1 MVQSQGEEQD
11 WILDIIADYLAS
23 PVWKNPIIE
32 FIDENCIIFED
43 SEENRLEYTEIHMK
57 FKKLVESKLEAYI
70 QDLGINQQVFVATCS
85 KAAKKLHKSI
95 LQQILACD
103 DFLLFKQLMVNRNI
117 AMNKEAMEEMKKK
130 GKKVDRVQNQ
140 VQQAASSVE
149 DEEAMIA
156 KAIEESKAAF
166 VSARLF

>member
-1 MVQSQGEEQD
+1 
-11 WILDIIADYLAS
+11 
-23 PVWKNPIIE
+23 
-32 FIDENCIIFED
+32 
-43 SEENRLEYTEIHMK
+43 
-57 FKKLVESKLEAYI
+57 
-70 QDLGINQQVFVATCS
+70 
-85 KAAKKLHKSI
+85 
-95 LQQILACD
+95 
-103 DFLLFKQLMVNRNI
+103 MVNRNI